1 MMDTGFY
8 SGFVSIIGSPNA
20 GKSTLMNRIVGQKVS
35 IVSPKA
41 QTTRNR
47 IMGVATRKDYQ
58 IVFLDTPGVAMP
70 KNKLGEYMLK
80 VAYESLNEVECALF
94 ITDAANGIRERDE
107 AIIAKL
113 REAKSPVIAAINK
126 CDIAD
131 KEAIARARARLEKE
145 SFFRS
150 IIEISAESGQ
160 GVNELEKAIAAYL
173 VPGPMYFPED
183 MVTDMPERIVCAEI
197 IREKALNLLKEE
209 VPHGIGV
216 GIDKMT
222 LRPDGGL
229 YDMWATIYC
238 EREGH
243 KGLIIGKKGSMLKQI
258 GSEARK
264 DMEWLLGT
272 RVNLQLWVKVR
283 DDWRNSPSALKELG
297 YE

>member
-150 IIEISAESGQ
+150 ITEISAESGQ

-222 LRPDGGL
+222 LRPDSGL
-229 YDMWATIYC
+229 YDV
-238 EREGH
+238 GH
-243 KGLIIGKKGSMLKQI
+243 DIL
-258 GSEARK
+258 
-264 DMEWLLGT
+264 
-272 RVNLQLWVKVR
+272 
-283 DDWRNSPSALKELG
+283 
-297 YE
+297 

>member
-243 KGLIIGKKGSMLKQI
+243 KGIIIGKKGSMLKQI

>member
-150 IIEISAESGQ
+150 ITEISAESGQ

-222 LRPDGGL
+222 LRPDSGL
-229 YDMWATIYC
+229 DDMWATIYC

-243 KGLIIGKKGSMLKQI
+243 KGIIIGKKGSMLKQI

>member
-150 IIEISAESGQ
+150 ITEISAESGQ

-222 LRPDGGL
+222 LRPDGCL

-243 KGLIIGKKGSMLKQI
+243 KGIIIGKKGSMLKQI

>member
-1 MMDTGFY
+1 MMDTGFS

-160 GVNELEKAIAAYL
+160 GVNELEKAIAAYKTFRDSAVFTNKRL
-173 VPGPMYFPED
+173 
-183 MVTDMPERIVCAEI
+183 I
-197 IREKALNLLKEE
+197 IRD
-209 VPHGIGV
+209 VQGV
-216 GIDKMT
+216 T
-222 LRPDGGL
+222 
-229 YDMWATIYC
+229 
-238 EREGH
+238 
-243 KGLIIGKKGSMLKQI
+243 GKKVEVFSLPYSSVIMWSSENAGHIDINSEIEIWTRI
-258 GSEARK
+258 GCI
-264 DMEWLLGT
+264 
-272 RVNLQLWVKVR
+272 KVCLR
-283 DDWRNSPSALKELG
+283 RGINIRRFDKIISTAVLSSIKE
-297 YE
+297 

>member
-47 IMGVATRKDYQ
+47 IMGVATRKYYQ

-150 IIEISAESGQ
+150 ITEISAESGQ

-243 KGLIIGKKGSMLKQI
+243 KGIIIGKKGSMLKQI

>member
-1 MMDTGFY
+1 MINSGY
-8 SGFVSIIGSPNA
+8 RSGFVSIIGSPNA

-47 IMGVATRKDYQ
+47 IMGVATRPDYQ
-58 IVFLDTPGVAMP
+58 IVFLDTPGVAAP
-70 KNKLGEYMLK
+70 KNRLGEYMLK

-94 ITDAANGIRERDE
+94 MADAANGIRERDE

-113 REAKSPVIAAINK
+113 RDAKAPIIAA
-126 CDIAD
+126 
-131 KEAIARARARLEKE
+131 
-145 SFFRS
+145 
-150 IIEISAESGQ
+150 
-160 GVNELEKAIAAYL
+160 AIAAYL

-197 IREKALNLLKEE
+197 IREKALNLLKDE

-216 GIDKMT
+216 GIDKMA
-222 LRPDGGL
+222 LRPNGEL

-243 KGLIIGKKGSMLKQI
+243 KGIIIGKKGAMLKQI

-264 DMEWLLGT
+264 DMEWMLGA

-283 DDWRNSPSALKELG
+283 DDWRNSPGALKELG

>member
-197 IREKALNLLKEE
+197 IREKALILLKEE

-243 KGLIIGKKGSMLKQI
+243 KGIIIGKKGSMLKQI

>member
-80 VAYESLNEVECALF
+80 VAYESLNEVECALL
-94 ITDAANGIRERDE
+94 ITDAGNGIRERDE

-222 LRPDGGL
+222 LRPDSGL

-243 KGLIIGKKGSMLKQI
+243 KGIIIGKKGSMLKQI

>member
-1 MMDTGFY
+1 MIDSTFR

-20 GKSTLMNRIVGQKVS
+20 GKSTLLNRVVGQKVS

-47 IMGVATRKDYQ
+47 IMGVATRPEYQ
-58 IVFLDTPGVAMP
+58 IVFLDTPGVAAP
-70 KNKLGEYMLK
+70 KNRLGEYMLK
-80 VAYESLNEVECALF
+80 VAYESLNEVECVLF
-94 ITDAANGIRERDE
+94 MADAANGIRERDE

-113 REAKSPVIAAINK
+113 REAKAPIIAAINK
-126 CDIAD
+126 CDIAEKNAVD
-131 KEAIARARARLEKE
+131 TAKKRLEKE
-145 SFFRS
+145 SCFKNIF
-150 IIEISAESGQ
+150 EISAETGA
-160 GVNELEKAIAAYL
+160 GVDALEAAIANYL

-183 MVTDMPERIVCAEI
+183 MVTDMPERVVCAEI
-197 IREKALNLLKEE
+197 IREKALNLLKDE

-216 GIDKMT
+216 GIDKMV
-222 LRPDGGL
+222 LRPNGDL

-243 KGLIIGKKGSMLKQI
+243 KGIIIGKKGSMLKQI

-264 DMEWLLGT
+264 DMEWMLGT

-283 DDWRNSPSALKELG
+283 DDWRNSPGALKELG

>member
-229 YDMWATIYC
+229 YDMWATVYC

-243 KGLIIGKKGSMLKQI
+243 KGIIIGKKGSMLKQI

>member
-150 IIEISAESGQ
+150 ITEISAESGQ

-222 LRPDGGL
+222 LRPDSGL
-229 YDMWATIYC
+229 YDMWATVYC

-243 KGLIIGKKGSMLKQI
+243 KGIIIGKKGSMLKQI

>member
-20 GKSTLMNRIVGQKVS
+20 GKSTLMNRIVGPKVS

-243 KGLIIGKKGSMLKQI
+243 KGIIIGKKGSMLKQI

>member
-229 YDMWATIYC
+229 YDMRATIYC

-243 KGLIIGKKGSMLKQI
+243 KGIIIGKKGSMLKQI

>member
-1 MMDTGFY
+1 MDTGFY

-150 IIEISAESGQ
+150 ITEISAESGQ

-222 LRPDGGL
+222 LRPDSGL

-243 KGLIIGKKGSMLKQI
+243 KGIIIGKKGSMLKQI

>member
-80 VAYESLNEVECALF
+80 VAYESLNEVECALL
-94 ITDAANGIRERDE
+94 ITDAGNGIRERDE

-243 KGLIIGKKGSMLKQI
+243 KGIIIGKKGSMLKQI

>member
-131 KEAIARARARLEKE
+131 KEAIARARTRLEKE

-222 LRPDGGL
+222 LRPDSGL

-243 KGLIIGKKGSMLKQI
+243 KGIIIGKKGSMLKQI